1 MTIHYSIEV
10 RDQYLYLVGEGT
22 EDGLEEDIEIHQMIV
37 NTCKEHNC
45 PHVLIDDR
53 NVIYTASTL
62 SIYMLAKHYD
72 QVDIPRFIQRAALV
86 ANQEYRA
93 DNQFFE
99 NTMRNRSINLR
110 VFYDV
115 QEAEKWLTSERS

>member
-1 MTIHYSIEV
+1 MRFSRSKRMTIHYSIEV
-10 RDQYLYLVGEGT
+10 RDRYLYLVGEGT
-22 EDGLEEDIEIHQMIV
+22 EDGLEEDIEIHRMIV
-37 NTCKEHNC
+37 NACKEHNC
-45 PHVLIDDR
+45 PRVLIDDR

-86 ANQEYRA
+86 ANLEYWA

-99 NTMRNRSINLR
+99 NTMRN
-110 VFYDV
+110 
-115 QEAEKWLTSERS
+115 